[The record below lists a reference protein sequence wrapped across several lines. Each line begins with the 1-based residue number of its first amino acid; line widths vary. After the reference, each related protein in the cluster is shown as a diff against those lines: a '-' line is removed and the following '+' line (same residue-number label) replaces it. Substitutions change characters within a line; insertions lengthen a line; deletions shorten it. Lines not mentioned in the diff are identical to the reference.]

1 MSEIVKQNNEKGFT
15 LVELL
20 VAMVIAAIVMTSVY
34 SVYSAQQRS
43 YIVQEEV
50 AAMHQNLRAAM
61 YFMERE
67 IKMAGCDPKGS
78 ANAAI
83 EGAETSRIRIS
94 MDFRGQA
101 LGSPPDGNV
110 LVAQNERIEYFLDG
124 SNLVR
129 DLNPIDDYDAKTPEE
144 KNDMVIAENIAS
156 LTFEYLDS
164 SGNTTAV
171 LDDMR
176 FVRITLEAGN
186 DDGSKTD
193 TLQTR
198 IRARNLG
205 I

>member
-1 MSEIVKQNNEKGFT
+1 MKDNNEKGFT
-15 LVELL
+15 LVELMI
-20 VAMVIAAIVMTSVY
+20 AMVISAIVMTSVY

-43 YIVQEEV
+43 YIVQEGV

-67 IKMAGCDPKGS
+67 IRMAGCDPKGS

-101 LGSPPDGNV
+101 LGSPPDGHV
-110 LVAQNERIEYFLDG
+110 LVAQHERIEYFLDG

-144 KNDMVIAENIAS
+144 KNDMVIAENIQS
-156 LTFEYLDS
+156 LKFTYRDS
-164 SGNTTAV
+164 TSAITAV
-171 LDDMR
+171 PENIR
-176 FVRITLEAGN
+176 FVEIALEATS
-186 DDGSKTD
+186 DDGSQTD

-198 IRARNLG
+198 IHARNLG
-205 I
+205 M

>member
-43 YIVQEEV
+43 YIVQEGV

-67 IKMAGCDPKGS
+67 IRMAGCDPKGS
-78 ANAAI
+78 ANAGI
-83 EGAETSRIRIS
+83 ENPEPNRIRIS

-101 LGSPPDGNV
+101 SDDPPDGFV
-110 LVAQNERIEYFLDG
+110 KLAQNERIEYFLNG

-129 DLNPIDDYDAKTPEE
+129 DMNPDDDIEDKS
-144 KNDMVIAENIAS
+144 DMVIAENISS
-156 LTFEYLDS
+156 LSFEYLDS
-164 SGNTTAV
+164 SGAITLVPENI
-171 LDDMR
+171 R
-176 FVRITLEAGN
+176 SVRIRLEATS
-186 DDGSKTD
+186 DDGSQTD

-198 IRARNLG
+198 IHARNLG